1 MGRTHK
7 LLPTTQSNYIPH
19 LKGIHPKAGWRGPST
34 NASTQVEIDS
44 ENEETFDYQ
53 KIVSVFYNYYFE
65 KDFMRKIHNELISY
79 YDVSANIPLNPLDR
93 DRNDPENDDED
104 DYDKNK
110 GFDTHIQ
117 NIISIIV
124 EYMEYVLD
132 ENKNKKWIV
141 NGLFHKET
149 IYLHYFDIYEFENA
163 LEDYF
168 QDFTDEKH
176 YMWLEHYSFSSM
188 NEAD

>member
-1 MGRTHK
+1 MK
-7 LLPTTQSNYIPH
+7 
-19 LKGIHPKAGWRGPST
+19 
-34 NASTQVEIDS
+34 
-44 ENEETFDYQ
+44 
-53 KIVSVFYNYYFE
+53 KILWE
-65 KDFMRKIHNELISY
+65 KIHNELISY
-79 YDVSANIPLNPLDR
+79 YD
-93 DRNDPENDDED
+93 PEKDDED

-110 GFDTHIQ
+110 GSDIHIQ

-124 EYMEYVLD
+124 EYMEYVLE

>member
-7 LLPTTQSNYIPH
+7 LLSTTQSNYIPH

-44 ENEETFDYQ
+44 ENEERFDYQ

-79 YDVSANIPLNPLDR
+79 YD
-93 DRNDPENDDED
+93 PENDDENN
-104 DYDKNK
+104 YDKNK
-110 GFDTHIQ
+110 GSDTHIQ

-124 EYMEYVLD
+124 EYMEYVFE

-141 NGLFHKET
+141 NSFFHKET
-149 IYLHYFDIYEFENA
+149 IYLHHFDIYEFENV

-176 YMWLEHYSFSSM
+176 YMWLQHYTVTYSD
-188 NEAD
+188 EIE